1 MRSYA
6 ANTLKLKAARATARA
21 RRGQSVPHKLDSVT
35 TTTSNHCALAIDI
48 GGTKVEAA
56 LVDHNGVILA
66 SSRFRAPTGRTSS
79 SDQLAESVR
88 SVAQQSAATLPDGAQ
103 LLGVGIGS
111 AGPISVSRGEVSPLN
126 LPAWRDFGVRA
137 IVEAEFPGLTV
148 ALRGDGNCIAL
159 AEHWIGAARGVKY
172 FMGMVVSTGVGGGLI
187 LDDRLI
193 DGPTGNGGHFGHIEV
208 GGHDTVC
215 GCGGTGCVEAVA
227 SGPKTVEWAQAQGWT
242 GTTGEEL
249 AADYAAGN
257 EVAVS
262 AVRRSAR
269 AVGHG
274 IASATALVDLE
285 LVAIGGGFSHVA
297 SDYIDIVSEAIAE
310 RAAFPFITKVRVVAA
325 ALASDGPLIG
335 AAALVH
341 HPERL
346 SVVSRA

>member
-1 MRSYA
+1 M
-6 ANTLKLKAARATARA
+6 
-21 RRGQSVPHKLDSVT
+21 T
-35 TTTSNHCALAIDI
+35 TTTSNRYALAIDI

-56 LVDHNGVILA
+56 VVDPNGVVLA
-66 SSRFRAPTGRTSS
+66 TSRFRAPTGRTSS
-79 SDQLAESVR
+79 SEQLAENVR
-88 SVAQQSAATLPDGAQ
+88 RVVRQSSATLPDGAE
-103 LLGVGIGS
+103 LLGAGIGS

-126 LPAWRDFGVRA
+126 LPAWRGYGVRA
-137 IVEAEFPGLTV
+137 LVEEELPGLSV

-208 GGHDTVC
+208 GGEDTAC

-227 SGPKTVEWAQAQGWT
+227 SGPKTVEWAQAHGWT

-257 EVAVS
+257 QVAVS

-297 SDYIDIVSEAIAE
+297 ADYIDLVADAITE
-310 RAAFPFITKVRVVAA
+310 RAPFPFITKVRVVAS
-325 ALASDGPLIG
+325 ALSSDGPLIG

-346 SVVSRA
+346 SEVARA

>member
-1 MRSYA
+1 
-6 ANTLKLKAARATARA
+6 
-21 RRGQSVPHKLDSVT
+21 VDPVT
-35 TTTSNHCALAIDI
+35 TTTSNLYALALDV

-56 LVDHNGVILA
+56 LVDRNGLVFA
-66 SSRFRAPTGRTSS
+66 SSRFRAPTGRASS
-79 SDQLAESVR
+79 SEQLAESVR
-88 SVAQQSAATLPDGAQ
+88 TVVRQSAAAVPDGAQ

-126 LPAWRDFGVRA
+126 LPAWRDYGVRA
-137 IVEAEFPGLTV
+137 LVEEELPGLTV
-148 ALRGDGNCIAL
+148 SLRGDGNCIAL
-159 AEHWIGAARGVKY
+159 AEHWVGAAQGVKY

-187 LDDRLI
+187 LDNRLI
-193 DGPTGNGGHFGHIEV
+193 DGPTGNGGHFGHVEV
-208 GGHDTVC
+208 GGEDVAC

-227 SGPKTVEWAQAQGWT
+227 SGPKTVEWAQAHGWA

-257 EVAVS
+257 DIAVN

-285 LVAIGGGFSHVA
+285 LVAIGGGFSHV
-297 SDYIDIVSEAIAE
+297 SDDYIDLVAEAITD
-310 RAAFPFITKVRVVAA
+310 RAPFPFITKVRVVAS
-325 ALASDGPLIG
+325 ALSSDGPLIG

-346 SVVSRA
+346 SNSALAN

>member
-1 MRSYA
+1 M
-6 ANTLKLKAARATARA
+6 
-21 RRGQSVPHKLDSVT
+21 T
-35 TTTSNHCALAIDI
+35 TTTSNRYALAIDI

-56 LVDHNGVILA
+56 LVAPDGVVLA
-66 SSRFRAPTGRTSS
+66 TSRFRALTGRASLS
-79 SDQLAESVR
+79 EQLAHSVR
-88 SVAQQSAATLPDGAQ
+88 TVVQQSTAALPADAE

-126 LPAWRDFGVRA
+126 LPAWRDYGVRA
-137 IVEAEFPGLTV
+137 LVEGELPGVSV

-187 LDDRLI
+187 LDDRLV

-208 GGHDTVC
+208 GGEDTAC

-249 AADYAAGN
+249 AADYASGN
-257 EVAVS
+257 DVAVR

-285 LVAIGGGFSHVA
+285 LVAIGGGFSHVTP
-297 SDYIDIVSEAIAE
+297 DYIDLVAEAITD
-310 RAAFPFITKVRVVAA
+310 RAPFPFITKVRVVAS
-325 ALASDGPLIG
+325 ALSSDGPLVG

-346 SVVSRA
+346 SNSALAH